1 MTNVLISKNVVIWLQ
16 LRLRKKL
23 FINTLL
29 TYVSLLCAVASR
41 LLLSFVAF
49 VLLVAVALVT
59 CCSGTC
65 YKHISGKT
73 ITHG

>member
-16 LRLRKKL
+16 LRLRKKT
-23 FINTLL
+23 FHKHAVNKRITTLC
-29 TYVSLLCAVASR
+29 SCIA
-41 LLLSFVAF
+41 SFVAF

-73 ITHG
+73 ITHA